1 MDNHIGTLAEKSLHA
16 GIKAWYGRQDDQ
28 FEVKVDGFVID
39 IVRGE
44 QLIEIQTRHLYSMK
58 RKLKK
63 LLERHPVHVLHPIPQ
78 EKWIV
83 RQTAEGEPVSRR
95 KSPKRGQVL
104 NIFDELVRI
113 PHLLPHP
120 NLTIGVLLTQQ
131 EEIWRDDGQGSWRR
145 RGWSVY
151 DSRLLDVIKYATFA
165 SPADFYAM
173 LPPDLPQPFTSREL
187 SQALHCYPALA
198 QKIAYTL
205 RKIEGLT
212 VTGKQGNAFLYQV
225 TTPG

>member
-1 MDNHIGTLAEKSLHA
+1 MGNHIGTLAEKSLHA

-28 FEVKVDGFVID
+28 FEVEVDGFVID

-44 QLIEIQTRHLYSMK
+44 QLVEIQTRHLYAMK
-58 RKLKK
+58 RKLTK
-63 LLERHPVHVLHPIPQ
+63 LLDRHPIHVLHPIPQ

-131 EEIWRDDGQGSWRR
+131 EEIWRDDGLGSWRR
-145 RGWSVY
+145 KGWSVY
-151 DSRLLDVIKYATFA
+151 DCRLLGVVEYVTFV
-165 SPADFYAM
+165 SLADFNAM
-173 LPPDLPQPFTSREL
+173 LPFDLPQPFTSREL
-187 SQALHCYPALA
+187 GQALRCYPALA
-198 QKIAYTL
+198 QKIVYTL
-205 RKIEGLT
+205 RKTGGLA
-212 VTGKQGNAFLYQV
+212 VTGKQGKAFLYKV

>member
-1 MDNHIGTLAEKSLHA
+1 MANHIGTLAEKSLHA
-16 GIKAWYGRQDDQ
+16 GIKAWYGRQGDQ

-44 QLIEIQTRHLYSMK
+44 QLVEIQTRHLYAMK

-95 KSPKRGQVL
+95 KSPRRGQVL

-120 NLTIGVLLTQQ
+120 NLTIGVLLTKQ

-145 RGWSVY
+145 RRWSVH
-151 DSRLLDVIKYATFA
+151 DCRLLGVLEYVTFV
-165 SPADFYAM
+165 SPADFCAM
-173 LPPDLPQPFTSREL
+173 LPSNLPQPFTSREL
-187 SQALHCYPALA
+187 SQALRCYPALA
-198 QKIAYTL
+198 QKMAYTL
-205 RKIEGLT
+205 RKIDGL
-212 VTGKQGNAFLYQV
+212 VVAGKQGNALLYN
-225 TTPG
+225 TA